1 MPGMLIHLIIKM
13 AQQKQKLNKQLN
25 TRNHLKILIESG
37 IENVENL
44 SKLCNTS
51 LSTVK
56 RVKRALRENR
66 GVERK
71 PGGGRPSILKMRD
84 KLRVARL
91 VVLHPKYSATRI
103 AEKAH
108 QLGSPM
114 VNRMTIYRY
123 CESIGYKKW
132 TPKPGPML
140 TEAHKR
146 NRIAWCRKYRHF
158 DWSKVVF
165 TDESYFQLFRAKCME
180 WSKKRPLKPTPKH
193 SPATM
198 VWGGISLRGVTLLKM
213 ARGSINSEKY
223 TEILQENLLQQMNTL
238 YPDGWVLQQDNA
250 SCHNSRFTRKWL
262 VDNKIEVIE
271 WPACS
276 PDLNPIENVWGIMK
290 DIIEKQE
297 PNNMNDFNTAIADV
311 WDKLS
316 IELLKALIES
326 MPKRIEEC
334 IAANGG
340 KINY

>member
-1 MPGMLIHLIIKM
+1 MKPIMPGMLIHLIMKM
-13 AQQKQKLNKQLN
+13 AQQKQKFNKQLN

-44 SKLCNTS
+44 SKLCNAS

-56 RVKRALRENR
+56 RVKLALKENR

-71 PGGGRPSILKMRD
+71 PGGGRPPILKMRD

-132 TPKPGPML
+132 MHKPGPML

-165 TDESYFQLFRAKCME
+165 TGESYFLFFRAKCME
-180 WSKKRPLKPTPKH
+180 W
-193 SPATM
+193 
-198 VWGGISLRGVTLLKM
+198 
-213 ARGSINSEKY
+213 
-223 TEILQENLLQQMNTL
+223 
-238 YPDGWVLQQDNA
+238 
-250 SCHNSRFTRKWL
+250 
-262 VDNKIEVIE
+262 
-271 WPACS
+271 
-276 PDLNPIENVWGIMK
+276 
-290 DIIEKQE
+290 
-297 PNNMNDFNTAIADV
+297 
-311 WDKLS
+311 
-316 IELLKALIES
+316 
-326 MPKRIEEC
+326 
-334 IAANGG
+334 
-340 KINY
+340 